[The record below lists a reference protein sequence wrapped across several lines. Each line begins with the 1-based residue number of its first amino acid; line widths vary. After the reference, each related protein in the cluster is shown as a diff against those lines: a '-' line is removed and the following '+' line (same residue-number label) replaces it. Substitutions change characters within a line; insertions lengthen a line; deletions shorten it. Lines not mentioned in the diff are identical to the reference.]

1 MHPYLVTAK
10 SHLWSQNVCLKWYS
24 YRVDLKQDV
33 AEPAAAGN
41 YRIALLTN
49 VQPFSVFDS
58 NTEIST
64 VEG

>member
-1 MHPYLVTAK
+1 
-10 SHLWSQNVCLKWYS
+10 
-24 YRVDLKQDV
+24 VDLKQDV